1 MADVD
6 IVIPCYNYDRF
17 LMQSVSSVLDQQGV
31 DLRLLIIDN
40 ASEDD
45 SLAVANRLAADDAR
59 VEVIGHAHNRG
70 ATFSYN
76 EGIDWAQ
83 SRYFLI
89 LDADD
94 LLVPG
99 ALARATTLMDKEPS
113 VSFTHGGEAR
123 LDGSE
128 VTINGFTYEETGWDI
143 IEGREL
149 ITRLCRTPVN
159 VVGANTVIRRTSAQ
173 KHVGYYRE
181 TLRYTDDLEMW
192 MRLST
197 VGCVA
202 GTRTVQ
208 AIRRYHEGRGSD
220 FYQSFQVRDFI
231 ERERA
236 FASFFAH
243 EGSTM
248 PDATA
253 LMAMARR
260 GLGEHAYWS
269 AVAHLARGQFN
280 TGRQLFAMAHERRRL
295 ALHTPPVGW
304 LARMDHPFGRAGKVM
319 SDAMSVCIAAF
330 LR

>member
-6 IVIPCYNYDRF
+6 VVVPCYNYDQF
-17 LMQSVSSVLDQQGV
+17 LTDSVSSVLDQKGV
-31 DLRLLIIDN
+31 DLRVLIIDN
-40 ASEDD
+40 ASEDQ
-45 SLAVANRLAADDAR
+45 SLAVARRLAASDPR
-59 VEVIGHAHNRG
+59 VEIIAHAENRG

-94 LLVPG
+94 MLAPG
-99 ALARATTLMDKEPS
+99 ALARAVALMDAEPG
-113 VSFTHGGEAR
+113 VSFTRGGEAR
-123 LDGSE
+123 LE
-128 VTINGFTYEETGWDI
+128 NGQIAIHDFTYEETGWQV

-149 ITRLCRTPVN
+149 IAQICRTPVN
-159 VVGANTVIRRTSAQ
+159 IVGANTVIRRTAAQ
-173 KHVGYYRE
+173 KQVGHYRA

-192 MRLST
+192 LRLAT
-197 VGCVA
+197 VGKVA

-208 AIRRYHEGRGSD
+208 AIRRYHDQRGSV

-243 EGSTM
+243 EGSAL
-248 PDATA
+248 PNAA
-253 LMAMARR
+253 SLMAMARR

-269 AVAHLARGQFN
+269 GVAHLARGQLN
-280 TGRQLFAMAHERRRL
+280 TGRELFAMSHERRRL
-295 ALHTPPVGW
+295 AMHLPPIGW
-304 LARMDHPFGRAGKVM
+304 LTRMDHPFGRAGKILN
-319 SDAMSVCIAAF
+319 DAMSVCIAAF
-330 LR
+330 MR